1 MNPNDQPAQF
11 TAPGEVRLIRLLP
24 GPIER
29 VWDFLTDPAKRA
41 RWLAGGILEPRA
53 GGKIVFN
60 MHHKNLVPD
69 ETPPDE
75 YKHVHDPG
83 VTFDGEVLRCEPPHL
98 LVHTFGGPDSEV
110 TFELTPKGDRVQLV
124 LTHRAKGEDVPDLHN
139 FASGWHIH
147 VGFLIALLEDGP
159 RPPFW
164 PWHRQLKAEYAKRL
178 AQS

>member
-1 MNPNDQPAQF
+1 MNTNDQPAQF

-29 VWDFLTDPAKRA
+29 VWDFLTDPDKRA

-53 GGKIVFN
+53 GGKIVFK
-60 MHHKNLVPD
+60 MHHMKLAPN

-75 YKHVHDPG
+75 WKHVHDPG

-98 LVHTFGGPDSEV
+98 LMHTFGGPDSVV
-110 TFELTPKGDRVQLV
+110 TFELTPHGDQVQLV
-124 LTHRAKGEDVPDLHN
+124 LTHRAKGEDLPDLHN

-147 VGFLIALLEDGP
+147 VSFLIALLEGGP
-159 RPPFW
+159 RPAFW
-164 PWHRQLKAEYAKRL
+164 PRHRQLKAEYAKRL